1 MQTITKHL
9 VYLFLLV
16 AASQVNAQ
24 VQDSI
29 QTVTVDQLR
38 KFIKLEE
45 QLALKKEVDEIN
57 DRLEADKITYEEA
70 EQLKK
75 EAAEKRALNIENRV
89 AIAVNRLEFSK
100 RNNLEFDENE
110 KKTVLSIKI
119 GEGDREILGVKASRT
134 PPKQDIRTGNQLLFA
149 MGFNNAIID
158 GVSLSDTPYKLGG
171 SGFVELGWIWNTRV
185 FKDSNVLRF
194 KYGFS
199 FQWNKLDIKDNQ
211 FFQQNDNTT
220 TLETFPSDL
229 IKAKFRTTNLVV
241 PVHFEFGPWNKKEY
255 KDGRVR
261 YFNHDKFKI
270 GLGGYAGVNLRAQ
283 QKLVYEEDG
292 ERVKQKIK
300 RGYNTNTLV
309 YGLSAYVG
317 VGDLSLYAKYDLSP
331 MFKNQAVEQNNL
343 SIGIR
348 VDLD

>member
-1 MQTITKHL
+1 MKP
-9 VYLFLLV
+9 
-16 AASQVNAQ
+16 
-24 VQDSI
+24 
-29 QTVTVDQLR
+29 
-38 KFIKLEE
+38 
-45 QLALKKEVDEIN
+45 
-57 DRLEADKITYEEA
+57 
-70 EQLKK
+70 
-75 EAAEKRALNIENRV
+75 LNN
-89 AIAVNRLEFSK
+89 
-100 RNNLEFDENE
+100 
-110 KKTVLSIKI
+110 
-119 GEGDREILGVKASRT
+119 
-134 PPKQDIRTGNQLLFA
+134 
-149 MGFNNAIID
+149 NNAIID
-158 GVSLSDTPYKLGG
+158 GVSLKDTPYKIGG

-220 TLETFPSDL
+220 TLETFLSVL

-270 GLGGYAGVNLRAQ
+270 GIGGYAGVNLRAQ

-343 SIGIR
+343 LLGIR

>member
-9 VYLFLLV
+9 AYLFFLV
-16 AASQVNAQ
+16 VVSQVSAQ
-24 VQDSI
+24 ENNINKELEAIKEQIKTDER
-29 QTVTVDQLR
+29 DAL
-38 KFIKLEE
+38 KLEIE
-45 QLALKKEVDEIN
+45 AIN
-57 DRLEADKITYEEA
+57 DRLEQDQITFEEA
-70 EQLKK
+70 EQLKQD
-75 EAAEKRALNIENRV
+75 AAEKRALNIENRI
-89 AIAVNRLEFSK
+89 AIAANRLEFNK
-100 RNNLEFDENE
+100 RNNEEFGDDS
-110 KKTVLSIKI
+110 KTVVSIKI
-119 GEGDREILGVKASRT
+119 GEGDREILGVKASRN
-134 PPKQDIRTGNQLLFA
+134 PPKYDIRTSNQLVFA

-158 GVSLSDTPYKLGG
+158 GVSLDDSPYKLGG
-171 SGFVELGWIWNTRV
+171 SGFVELGWLWNTRV
-185 FKDSNVLRF
+185 FENSNALRF

-211 FFQQNDNTT
+211 FFQQIDNVT

-229 IKAKFRTTNLVV
+229 KKAKFRTTNLVV

-270 GLGGYAGVNLRAQ
+270 GLGGYAGVALRSQ

-300 RGYNTNTLV
+300 RGYNTNTFV

-331 MFKNQAVEQNNL
+331 IFKNQAVEQNNISL
-343 SIGIR
+343 GIR